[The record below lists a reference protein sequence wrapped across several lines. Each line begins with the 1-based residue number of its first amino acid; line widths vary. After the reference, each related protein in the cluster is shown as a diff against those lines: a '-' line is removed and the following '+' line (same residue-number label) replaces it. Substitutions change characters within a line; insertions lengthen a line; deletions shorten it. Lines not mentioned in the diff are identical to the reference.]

1 MNCHQKPQVLEA
13 TSGLSYR
20 WQIALQSG
28 LQRFPST
35 RGFYRIGLKLLSVKG
50 LTGISIVH
58 ITTDPPT
65 LIGTYRAENP
75 AIIRALR
82 SFVVPENTDKLTVD
96 CSATMEYYDI
106 DLNNRPFLNVI
117 LMDEKGKIL
126 DKPTGYVLFYLQEL

>member
-1 MNCHQKPQVLEA
+1 MNCHHKPQVLA
-13 TSGLSYR
+13 ANSGLSYR
-20 WQIALQSG
+20 WLIPLQSG
-28 LQRFPST
+28 LQHFPST

-50 LTGISIVH
+50 LTGISILH

-65 LIGTYRAENP
+65 MISTYQADNP
-75 AIIRALR
+75 ALIRALR
-82 SFVVPENTDKLTVD
+82 SFVVPQNNDELIVD